1 MKFNDIQIDPI
12 EQLRLLDRVD
22 CEEDLYT
29 FLKMAW
35 PHFEASSFTD
45 GWALD
50 AICEHLQAVTDGQI
64 RRLIINQPPRT
75 GKTNIISAA
84 WPAWTWAQKR
94 RTHTSGPGVEFL
106 TTSYG
111 LKLAREGSDKCR
123 RIIKSD
129 WYQKLFGDRVQIRA
143 DKDGMETF
151 ANTQN
156 GQRTIRSV
164 GAPCTGLGS
173 SIIICDDV
181 NSASDEMSEVT
192 REGVIEWYQGM
203 LVSRL
208 NDPKLGAIV
217 NVQQRI
223 AEDDITGFLLENQ
236 GDDWVHLCLPMR
248 YERDR
253 HCVTSIGWQ
262 DPRKDE
268 GELLFPERFGP
279 NEVTSLE
286 KAMGPFRAAGQLQQ
300 RPEPKGGGIIKR
312 EWWMP
317 WETTE
322 YPPMDYIIASVD
334 TAYTEKKENDPS
346 AMTVWGV
353 FSEDTN
359 SVVNRILDAEG
370 RPMYAERTSYLHAPK
385 LMLMYAWSEHLEFHE
400 LVNKVAITAKR
411 LKVDKLLIE
420 GKASGISVAQ
430 EIRRLYAHEGF
441 GVQLINPGAQD
452 KVARLYSV
460 QHIFADM
467 IVHAPDK
474 EWAEKTITQ
483 VSQFPKS
490 KHKDLTDT
498 VSQAVRHLRDIGM
511 LTRAPERQA
520 DLDESLR
527 FRGNEGKQALYPT

>member
-1 MKFNDIQIDPI
+1 MDLTNLNIDPK
-12 EQLRLLDRVD
+12 EMLRLLDAAD
-22 CEEDLYT
+22 AEEDLYT

-35 PHFEASSFTD
+35 PHFESSNFTD
-45 GWALD
+45 GWAMD
-50 AICEHLQAVTDGQI
+50 AICEHLQAVTDGSI
-64 RRLIINQPPRT
+64 KRLIINQPPRT

-84 WPAWTWAQKR
+84 WPAWTWAQR
-94 RTHTSGPGVEFL
+94 RKTHTSGAGVEFL

-123 RIIKSD
+123 RILKSD
-129 WYQKLFGDRVQIRA
+129 WYQDLFGDRVRIRA

-151 ANTQN
+151 ANTEN
-156 GQRTIRSV
+156 GQRSIRSV
-164 GAPCTGLGS
+164 GAACTGLGANV
-173 SIIICDDV
+173 IICDDV
-181 NSASDEMSEVT
+181 NSAGDESSEVT

-208 NDPKLGAIV
+208 NDPKRGAIV
-217 NVQQRI
+217 HVQQRI
-223 AEDDITGFLLENQ
+223 AEDDMTGFLLDTQ

-248 YERDR
+248 YEKDR
-253 HCVTSIGWQ
+253 HCVTVIGWE
-262 DPRKDE
+262 DPRKEE
-268 GELLFPERFGP
+268 GELLVPDRFGDR
-279 NEVTSLE
+279 EVASLE
-286 KAMGPFRAAGQLQQ
+286 KTMGPFRAAGQLQQ

-312 EWWMP
+312 EWWQP
-317 WETTE
+317 WEAAE
-322 YPPMDYIIASVD
+322 FPPMDYIIASVD

-353 FSEDTN
+353 FTEDPN
-359 SVVNRILDAEG
+359 GVVNRILDAEG
-370 RPMYAERTSYLHAPK
+370 RPMYDRTSYLHAPK
-385 LMLMYAWSEHLEFHE
+385 AMLMNAWSEHLEFHE
-400 LVNKVAITAKR
+400 LVKKVAITAKR

-430 EIRRLYAHEGF
+430 EIQRLYSHEGF

-467 IVHAPDK
+467 IIHAPDK

-498 VSQAVRHLRDIGM
+498 VSQAVRHLRDVGL
-511 LTRAPERQA
+511 LTRAPEREA
-520 DLDESLR
+520 DLAEGLR
-527 FRGNEGKQALYPT
+527 FKGNSGNVPLYPS